1 MSEEDL
7 ERDLERLRRAYRGK
21 LTGKLAQLDFLL
33 GEARRLPEREEI
45 EAARDLAHTL
55 KGTSGSYGFDESSAE
70 FKGIEERLDQLLEGA
85 SEGAAAAWMEIEQAL
100 TRARIACS

>member
-1 MSEEDL
+1 VSEEDL

>member
-1 MSEEDL
+1 MSEGDL

-33 GEARRLPEREEI
+33 GEARKVPEREEL

-55 KGTSGSYGFDESSAE
+55 QGTSGSYGFDESSAE
-70 FKGIEERLDQLLEGA
+70 FWRIEERLDHLLEGA
-85 SEGAAAAWMEIEQAL
+85 SEGAAAAWKEIEQAL
-100 TRARIACS
+100 KRARIACS